1 MRIVLQRVRR
11 ASVTVEGKITG
22 AIGPGL
28 LLLLGV
34 GADDTTADAQWLV
47 EKIVRL
53 RIFPDAEEKM
63 NLSLLDC
70 DGEAL
75 VVSQFTLFGS
85 LKKGNRPSFNR
96 SAPPE
101 LARELYA
108 EFCRQLSV
116 ALGKPVPTG
125 IFGAMMEVQ
134 LLNDGPVTLILDSH
148 QRDF

>member
-11 ASVTVEGKITG
+11 ASVSVEGKITG

-34 GADDTTADAQWLV
+34 GEEDSAADAQWLV

-53 RIFPDAEEKM
+53 RIFPDEEEKM

-70 DGEAL
+70 GGEAL

-101 LARELYA
+101 LARERYA
-108 EFCRQLSV
+108 EFCRLLSA
-116 ALGKPVPTG
+116 ALCKPVPTG
-125 IFGAMMEVQ
+125 VFGAMMEVE
-134 LLNDGPVTLILDSH
+134 LLNDGPVTLLLDSR